1 MSVFALPGESRP
13 GIIRVKVNEKTSI
26 NSIYLNLQAPTAGP
40 FQGSTVMQIKFRN
53 VCEVKK
59 RLVVPRL
66 VWSRTLSI
74 LLSLNGENVCLHV
87 FTYWA
92 NTSSNFTAGS

>member
-13 GIIRVKVNEKTSI
+13 SVIRVKVNEKKSI
-26 NSIYLNLQAPTAGP
+26 NSIYPDLWAPTAGLL
-40 FQGSTVMQIKFRN
+40 QGLTVLQQCVYQIKFRN

-59 RLVVPRL
+59 RLVEPGL

-74 LLSLNGENVCLHV
+74 LLSMN
-87 FTYWA
+87 
-92 NTSSNFTAGS
+92 